1 MFLFFHLLCT
11 NSGVNITNMDFIN
24 TVQSVLN
31 KAQSLAGEP
40 RVPFLFGSVK
50 SLGGSPPVGN
60 VLSFM
65 NTLLRPD
72 LNDVRDA
79 LDPGVTLTG
88 MSSGL
93 LSLTKFIR
101 LMVNPETLNI
111 TPYVRIPEVKTGGG
125 RTYYHWLDD
134 EGRAVEAYRLTLK
147 GQTGNIR
154 PGAPDAKL
162 KLYWFIK
169 LRELTLEPYWT
180 MMPAQKIS
188 TYTQNELIP
197 TLMPSTLEGGLP
209 GPTVIGNVM
218 APVEHTVVSTE
229 YKKVRNYQYIMLAT
243 VGLPMPILFTGFY
256 MKPIMHSESA
266 ANQFSIAWDL
276 DFVIESMYPRMEQIS
291 DLCGWT
297 LLGEDLIEKLVSTAG
312 SLTGIG
318 L

>member
-1 MFLFFHLLCT
+1 MFLFFHLLCN

-88 MSSGL
+88 MSNGL

-134 EGRAVEAYRLTLK
+134 EGHAVEAYRLTLK

-180 MMPAQKIS
+180 MVPETKTADAK
-188 TYTQNELIP
+188 P
-197 TLMPSTLEGGLP
+197 TLSAGDSVT
-209 GPTVIGNVM
+209 T
-218 APVEHTVVSTE
+218 TT

-266 ANQFSIAWDL
+266 ANQFSIAWDI
-276 DFVIESMYPRMEQIS
+276 DFVIESMQPRLEQIS